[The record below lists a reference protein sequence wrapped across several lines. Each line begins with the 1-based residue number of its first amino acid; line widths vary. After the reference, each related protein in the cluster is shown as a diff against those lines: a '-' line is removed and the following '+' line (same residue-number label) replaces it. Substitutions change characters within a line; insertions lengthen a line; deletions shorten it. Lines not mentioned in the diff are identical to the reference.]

1 MGILCCKETQSE
13 NENIL
18 APEEKEVAF
27 ASYASSNDKMLQ
39 KAEVYYNLLTHLQ
52 LIYFVN
58 QLETFTI
65 ETATLSTNE
74 NLKTNFS
81 SKDEFLGKEMSI
93 DEFQSFI
100 ENRILKQKQLYS
112 MAGEDEKLSTLFK
125 EEFLE
130 IYKSLEL
137 KLSQNAKAKGQGQVK
152 LTKKHILAMGLLFC
166 KSSNIG
172 KLKLLFDI
180 LSDDKKQFTKSEAI
194 DELIM
199 SLFLISSYCMITAR
213 VKIGKNNSKLP
224 ELSKEELK
232 QAINVSEL
240 KDNQALLKYF
250 NESFFAE
257 KTSYSFEEFK
267 AKFEDK
273 ESGYGWLLSSK
284 GNRKMLETHNV

>member
-1 MGILCCKETQSE
+1 
-13 NENIL
+13 
-18 APEEKEVAF
+18 
-27 ASYASSNDKMLQ
+27 
-39 KAEVYYNLLTHLQ
+39 
-52 LIYFVN
+52 
-58 QLETFTI
+58 
-65 ETATLSTNE
+65 
-74 NLKTNFS
+74 
-81 SKDEFLGKEMSI
+81 
-93 DEFQSFI
+93 
-100 ENRILKQKQLYS
+100 
-112 MAGEDEKLSTLFK
+112 
-125 EEFLE
+125 
-130 IYKSLEL
+130 
-137 KLSQNAKAKGQGQVK
+137 
-152 LTKKHILAMGLLFC
+152 MGLLFC